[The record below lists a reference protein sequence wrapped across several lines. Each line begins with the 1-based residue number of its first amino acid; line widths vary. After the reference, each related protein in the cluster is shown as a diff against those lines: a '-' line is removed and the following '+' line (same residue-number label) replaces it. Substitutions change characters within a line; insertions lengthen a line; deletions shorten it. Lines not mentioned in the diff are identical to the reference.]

1 MGVFQPNQGLEER
14 KWRSF
19 PITYVC
25 ITHAVL
31 YFYVRGS
38 NLNMHPECDSFTSA
52 IQRFEVFC
60 EIGDNDDEAVNIQ
73 INEP

>member
-1 MGVFQPNQGLEER
+1 M
-14 KWRSF
+14 
-19 PITYVC
+19 C